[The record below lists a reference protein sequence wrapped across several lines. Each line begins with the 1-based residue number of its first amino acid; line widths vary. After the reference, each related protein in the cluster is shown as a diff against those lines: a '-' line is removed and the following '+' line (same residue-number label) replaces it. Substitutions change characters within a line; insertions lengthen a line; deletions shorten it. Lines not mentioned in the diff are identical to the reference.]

1 MLFSINV
8 NIFQVRRSLKI
19 RGRRKEKEKLPS
31 GITADYSASFFA
43 ELNRNG
49 DGTDGPSSH
58 SRSETL
64 TQSDSSETSLTSL
77 SNPSTSQR
85 GVLPPLPPRP
95 PKRGILKQS
104 PRTPGHHETTNHSDS
119 NTLIRNTLQNEV
131 ITYQNVPKRSL
142 LDGSE
147 VSPGDSSSVGSGDH
161 TLSSYLTPPVLKEG
175 KSPSMDSLTD
185 SSFATPPFSWSPVR
199 ENQSKQVVTS
209 FNSTK
214 LTFLKEVKSS
224 RVGDLF
230 WKMNQNASS
239 LKL

>member
-1 MLFSINV
+1 M
-8 NIFQVRRSLKI
+8 KI

-104 PRTPGHHETTNHSDS
+104 PRTPGHNETTNHSDS
-119 NTLIRNTLQNEV
+119 NILIRNTLQNEV

-142 LDGSE
+142 IEGSVGEGVE

-161 TLSSYLTPPVLKEG
+161 TLSSYLTPPVVKEG

-185 SSFATPPFSWSPVR
+185 SSFATPPFSWSPVT
-199 ENQSKQVVTS
+199 ENQSHRTALE
-209 FNSTK
+209 NSK
-214 LTFLKEVKSS
+214 LPITFFQRIL
-224 RVGDLF
+224 
-230 WKMNQNASS
+230 A
-239 LKL
+239 